1 MDNAFLIHEVVEGE
15 TQSGE
20 LRNYFDFEDAADE
33 ASHDGANLSEYGNAY
48 YFKEDKIYECVVYLE
63 NMECT
68 AVNLYE
74 NDSEIKSFVKELL
87 ILAQDDEDELLN
99 HNPWAKKYLN
109 SEKNNSMEQQN
120 LKFEG
125 NFGIIKLTVE
135 SDGYAM
141 GQYQDGVFWKEILL
155 TGFLKANGEIKVWK
169 AS

>member
-1 MDNAFLIHEVVEGE
+1 
-15 TQSGE
+15 
-20 LRNYFDFEDAADE
+20 
-33 ASHDGANLSEYGNAY
+33 
-48 YFKEDKIYECVVYLE
+48 
-63 NMECT
+63 MECT

-125 NFGIIKLTVE
+125 NFGIIKL
-135 SDGYAM
+135 M
-141 GQYQDGVFWKEILL
+141 
-155 TGFLKANGEIKVWK
+155 
-169 AS
+169 